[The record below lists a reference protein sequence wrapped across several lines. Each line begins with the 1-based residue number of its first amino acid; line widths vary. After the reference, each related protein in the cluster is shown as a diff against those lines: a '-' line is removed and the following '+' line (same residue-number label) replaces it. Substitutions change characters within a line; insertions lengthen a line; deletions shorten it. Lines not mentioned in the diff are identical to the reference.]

1 MVFRYWLIR
10 RSEDDERQINRW
22 KKIVSRFRGKLVRMI
37 KDAGSEFD
45 EYSISPKTRYILLD
59 WWYEL
64 AEKEFFNNSKN

>member
-1 MVFRYWLIR
+1 
-10 RSEDDERQINRW
+10 
-22 KKIVSRFRGKLVRMI
+22 MI